1 VFETAISNDGSQT
14 SVVSGNNATSEVSV
28 GVSEDLGN
36 GLKAMAATSICF
48 NAANGSSSAGMCGAP
63 TAGSAKLAVGPTY
76 NSYVGVSSADFG
88 TLKIG
93 QQFSNTFFASAA
105 GDVFGRGLGGSPV
118 GAAHA
123 QIANSVNY
131 TSPSIS
137 GVSVSYQQ
145 SLESAVKTYTS
156 YAINYSNG
164 ALSAGFAS
172 GKLDTTTENVIGAS
186 YDFGMAKLYA
196 GSGTTTGKKNQS
208 TFGVSVPFGAI
219 SLAAATSTTDAGATQ
234 NTFGATYALSKRT
247 SAFLT
252 NTDTSTTAPINYVG
266 IRHNF

>member
-1 VFETAISNDGSQT
+1 VFETAISNDGKKT
-14 SVVSGNNATSEVSV
+14 SLVSGNNATSEVSV

-36 GLKAMAATSICF
+36 GLKAIASTTICF
-48 NAANGSSSAGMCGAP
+48 NANTGSNNNGLCGAP
-63 TAGSAKLAVGPTY
+63 TAGAATLTASPVY
-76 NSYVGVSSADFG
+76 NQYVGLKSEDFG

-145 SLESAVKTYTS
+145 SLESAAKTYTS

-172 GKLDTTTENVIGAS
+172 GKLDTTTTKPV
-186 YDFGMAKLYA
+186 
-196 GSGTTTGKKNQS
+196 
-208 TFGVSVPFGAI
+208 
-219 SLAAATSTTDAGATQ
+219 
-234 NTFGATYALSKRT
+234 
-247 SAFLT
+247 
-252 NTDTSTTAPINYVG
+252 NYVG